1 MPKPF
6 EYAQGMRNKIVEKQR
21 KEIKG
26 IYLEVLKELQDDIT
40 TLSYKDDL
48 SSNLKLKYL
57 KSMQKELQEN
67 MKYADRK
74 TEKTIKTNMNY
85 MVKVVL
91 EDNQKFINKLGF
103 YDYISSTKAKNYI
116 VEKIISGNLYS
127 GKWTLNSAIWGDNQK
142 KINEINKIVAKGI
155 MKNKGIYNIAKDLER
170 YVNPRARKSYDWSN
184 MFPGSRRKIDYN
196 AQRLAITMIQHS
208 YEEAFVSVTKNNP
221 FIEAY
226 QWITSGGG
234 RVCALCMDR
243 ESVDHYGL
251 GPGIYPKDKLP
262 LDHPNGMCTFDVVI
276 TMSDEEIVDAVA
288 DWYLGVGDKSMN
300 KKIDKYVKDLK
311 KI

>member
-26 IYLEVLKELQDDIT
+26 IYLEVLKELQDEIT
-40 TLSYKDDL
+40 TLSYKDDM
-48 SSNLKLKYL
+48 SENLKIKYL
-57 KSMQKELQEN
+57 KSMKKELEEN
-67 MKYADRK
+67 MRYADK
-74 TEKTIKTNMNY
+74 KMEKTIRGNMDN
-85 MVKVVL
+85 MVTAILK
-91 EDNQKFINKLGF
+91 DNQTFLKGMGF
-103 YDYISSTKAKNYI
+103 HDYMSNGKAMRDI
-116 VEKIISGNLYS
+116 VERVASGNLYK
-127 GKWTLNSAIWGDNQK
+127 GKWSLSSAIWGDNKQK
-142 KINEINKIVAKGI
+142 LNEINKIVAKGI
-155 MKNKGIYNIAKDLER
+155 MKNKGVYNIAKDLER
-170 YVNPRARKSYDWSN
+170 YVNPRARKNYNWSN

-196 AQRLAITMIQHS
+196 AQRLARTMVQHA
-208 YEEAFVSVTKNNP
+208 YEESFVAVTKNNP

-226 QWITSGGG
+226 QWITSGGS

-276 TMSDEEIVDAVA
+276 TMSNDEIADAVA

-311 KI
+311 KF

>member
-6 EYAQGMRNKIVEKQR
+6 EYAQGKRDKIVESQR
-21 KEIKG
+21 KEIKN

-48 SSNLKLKYL
+48 SSGLKLKYL
-57 KSMQKELQEN
+57 KSIQKEVKEN
-67 MKYADRK
+67 MEYADKK
-74 TEKTIKTNMNY
+74 TEKVIRGNMGD
-85 MVKVVL
+85 MVTAVL
-91 EDNQKFINKLGF
+91 KDNHAFLSGLGF
-103 YDYISSTKAKNYI
+103 HDYISSQRAKVDI
-116 VEKIISGNLYS
+116 VSRVAS
-127 GKWTLNSAIWGDNQK
+127 GKLYNSKWSLNSAIWGDNQK
-142 KINEINKIVAKGI
+142 KIQEINKIVAKGI

-170 YVNPRARKSYDWSN
+170 YVNPRARKNYDWSN

-196 AQRLAITMIQHS
+196 AQRLARTMVQHA
-208 YEEAFVSVTKNNP
+208 YEETFVAVTKNNP

-276 TMSDEEIVDAVA
+276 TMSDEEIADAVA
-288 DWYLGVGDKSMN
+288 DWYLGEGDETMN

-311 KI
+311 KF